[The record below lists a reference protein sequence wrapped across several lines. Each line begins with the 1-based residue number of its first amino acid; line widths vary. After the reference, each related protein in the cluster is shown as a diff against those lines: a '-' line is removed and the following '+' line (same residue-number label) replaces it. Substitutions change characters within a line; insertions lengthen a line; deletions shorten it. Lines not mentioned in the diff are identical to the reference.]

1 MTQDVNYD
9 DGLYVGYDDGQSLPP
24 ATTEQLLAEFTSHA
38 PAHRPLTALD
48 LGSGTGRFSAGL
60 ADRFG
65 GIVYAVEPSVQMRL
79 LAAARRPHPR
89 VHHLAGSAERI
100 PLPAAS
106 CDVALLF
113 LVYHHVADR
122 PGALA
127 EIARVLRPGG
137 RVLLC
142 GNFAGRPSPRA
153 WSPYF
158 PRAHEVEE
166 GGLPTLEETEKAA
179 LRAGLC
185 LVGLCTLTLEIAP
198 DLSAYLDR
206 IRHRAVSAFRHLTEV
221 ELTHGMNQLAADAA
235 ALPAAPV
242 TSAVDLLVLGAADAG
257 RPLPTRKI

>member
-65 GIVYAVEPSVQMRL
+65 GTVYAVEPSVQMRA
-79 LAAARRPHPR
+79 LAVARRPHPR

-106 CDVALLF
+106 CDVVLLF

-122 PGALA
+122 AGALA

-158 PRAHEVEE
+158 PGR
-166 GGLPTLEETEKAA
+166 TRSR
-179 LRAGLC
+179 RAGC
-185 LVGLCTLTLEIAP
+185 RRWRRPRRPRCGPGCAWWGCARSPWRSRRTCRP
-198 DLSAYLDR
+198 
-206 IRHRAVSAFRHLTEV
+206 
-221 ELTHGMNQLAADAA
+221 
-235 ALPAAPV
+235 
-242 TSAVDLLVLGAADAG
+242 TSTGSGTG
-257 RPLPTRKI
+257 RCRRSGTSPRWS

>member
-1 MTQDVNYD
+1 MTRDVNYD

-24 ATTEQLLAEFTSHA
+24 GTTEQLLAEFTSRA

-48 LGSGTGRFSAGL
+48 LGAGTGRFSPGL

-65 GIVYAVEPSVQMRL
+65 GTVYAVEPSAQMRA
-79 LAAARRPHPR
+79 LALARRPHPR
-89 VHHLAGSAERI
+89 VLYLDGSAECL
-100 PLPAAS
+100 PLPANA
-106 CDVALLF
+106 CDVVLLF

-122 PGALA
+122 AGAFA

-166 GGLPTLEETEKAA
+166 SGLPTVEETEKAA
-179 LRAGLC
+179 LRAGLG
-185 LVGLCTLTLEIAP
+185 LVSLSTLTLEIAP
-198 DLSAYLDR
+198 NLTAYLER

-221 ELTHGMNQLAADAA
+221 ELANGLNQLAAAA
-235 ALPAAPV
+235 ASEPPAPV
-242 TSAVDLLVLGAADAG
+242 TSAVDLVVLA
-257 RPLPTRKI
+257 RRE